1 MANKIKNKFT
11 SPKATE
17 FTPKDLVV
25 DIKNGRLYYKSNFA
39 VFEVRGTIFSSA
51 TDVTES
57 LNLGSSQNTEII
69 FNNAGVYD
77 GISDFTISNIQGDG
91 TGTVN
96 IGTAIIGTATISNI
110 GGSINFNSHA
120 LTNVDINSCTIDGI
134 TSLTSANNLDIGSHG
149 FRANTL
155 TADGLTSGR
164 VIFAGSNGLL
174 SDDSDLTYNSST
186 NELKTGII
194 QLTDDP
200 LHPSEDA
207 GSETVFIGAE
217 SGSSS
222 FRVKTEHGNVRIG
235 PKNSSFSHFYTDR
248 ARYYF
253 NKSVVFSQNTSLG
266 YSLTGYGTGDFILT
280 SNSQAYSSTTGGG
293 RIKLAGTTTSNAAN
307 GVEIKGNLKVLPS
320 GDSNQ
325 AGIFRASGDII
336 AFASDKRLKENIVE
350 IPNPLDKI
358 KQLRGVYYDWKENVK
373 EEGFYPTRKTN
384 EIGMIAQEV
393 EKVIPQAIEVAPF
406 NKKYKTIKYDRIIPL
421 LVECIKDQQKQI
433 DELKNKLDESL

>member
-25 DIKNGRLYYKSNFA
+25 DIKNGRLYYKSNFG
-39 VFEVRGTIFSSA
+39 VYEVRGTLFSSTSPINDA
-51 TDVTES
+51 T
-57 LNLGSSQNTEII
+57 NLGNSQATEII
-69 FNNAGVYD
+69 FNNAGIYD
-77 GISDFTISNIQGDG
+77 GINDFTITNIQGDG

-120 LTNVDINSCTIDGI
+120 LTNVDINSGTIDGI

-174 SDDSDLTYNSST
+174 SDDSNFT
-186 NELKTGII
+186 
-194 QLTDDP
+194 
-200 LHPSEDA
+200 
-207 GSETVFIGAE
+207 F
-217 SGSSS
+217 
-222 FRVKTEHGNVRIG
+222 GNVATNILEAPIIELDSDPGAPSIDKIRLGEDGNKLEVRTNFGNLLIG
-235 PKNSSFSHFYTDR
+235 PQNSTYSHFYTDR
-248 ARYYF
+248 DRYYF
-253 NKSVVFSQNTSLG
+253 NRSVIFDQNTSLEYTLSG
-266 YSLTGYGTGDFILT
+266 YQTDDFIIT
-280 SNSQAYSSTTGGG
+280 TNAKAYSSNYGGG

-307 GVEIKGNLKVLPS
+307 GAEIKGNLKILPS